1 MREFSASLFFFRQ
14 ENGILRGRIL
24 SKEKVTQ
31 LFQERISKLHDF
43 LANHELDAVLITSPK
58 HVYYLTGFFTD
69 PHERFMGLIIPAQGE
84 PSLIVPALDREAAA
98 AASFVQTILTHTDTD
113 NPYEILKQ
121 ALPAGL
127 SKLGIEKSHMT
138 VERFEAM
145 GQVVGAQ
152 SYTDVEEPLREM
164 RLIKSADEV
173 ARLKKAVQLI
183 EDTLGETLKTFKVGQ
198 TEMEIVAELEFQM
211 KRLGADGP
219 SFSTMVLAGE
229 KSALPHGTPGSRQVQ
244 EGDLLLFD
252 IGVAADGYVSDITR
266 TFAVGK
272 VSEQLREI
280 YETVLAANEAAIA
293 EVRPGVTFAHLDKT
307 ARDLIAARG
316 YGEYFM
322 HRLGHGLGMD
332 VHEYPSV
339 HGQNQETLRPGMVF
353 TIEPG
358 VYVPGVGGVRIE
370 DDVLVT
376 ESGVEVLSKFPKQ
389 LTVIG

>member
-1 MREFSASLFFFRQ
+1 MY
-14 ENGILRGRIL
+14 
-24 SKEKVTQ
+24 
-31 LFQERISKLHDF
+31 QERMQQLRAYMEKE
-43 LANHELDAVLITSPK
+43 ELDAVLITSPK
-58 HVYYLTGFFTD
+58 HVYYLTGFFTE

-98 AASFVQTILTHTDTD
+98 EAASGVKQILTHTDTD
-113 NPYEILKQ
+113 NPYDVLKQ

-127 SKLGIEKSHMT
+127 TRLGIEKSHMT

-145 GQVVGAQ
+145 SAVVAAAR
-152 SYTDVEEPLREM
+152 YADVEEPLREM

-173 ARLKKAVQLI
+173 ARIKHAVRLVEEALHESLKKVKP
-183 EDTLGETLKTFKVGQ
+183 GV
-198 TEMEIVAELEFQM
+198 TEMEIVAELEYQM

-219 SFSTMVLAGE
+219 SFDTMVLAGE
-229 KSALPHGTPGSRQVQ
+229 KSALPHGTPGSRQVR
-244 EGDLLLFD
+244 EGELLLFD
-252 IGVAADGYVSDITR
+252 LGVAADGYVSDITR
-266 TFAVGK
+266 TFAVGEI
-272 VSEQLREI
+272 SPQLREI

-293 EVRPGVTFAHLDKT
+293 EVRPGVTLAHLDQT
-307 ARDLIAARG
+307 ARRVIEEKG
-316 YGEYFM
+316 YGPYFM

-339 HGQNQETLRPGMVF
+339 HGQNQAVLRPGMVF

-358 VYVPGVGGVRIE
+358 IYLPGVGGVRIE

-376 ESGVEVLSKFPKQ
+376 ENGSEVLTQFPKQ